1 MMTENKKKYNIIS
14 EFVKDISFE
23 TPTVQAYIHVK
34 DNIAKYK
41 LKIDINSKKIKNKI
55 IEVNILLKLNDES
68 GEEKRSYFEMT
79 YTSIISIEENISDK
93 KDLEK
98 MILVDIPNEVYP
110 RIEDLFSMILE
121 KSGFKG
127 VGINKKIDFEALYKT
142 RKN

>member
-1 MMTENKKKYNIIS
+1 MMTENKKKYNIVS

-23 TPTVQAYIHVK
+23 TPTVETYIYVK
-34 DNIAKYK
+34 DSIAKYK

-55 IEVNILLKLNDES
+55 IEVNIVLKLNDES
-68 GEEKRSYFEMT
+68 SEKKRSYFEMT
-79 YTSIISIEENISDK
+79 YTSIVSIEENISDK

-98 MILVDIPNEVYP
+98 MILIDIPNEVYP
-110 RIEDLFSMILE
+110 RIENLFSTILD